1 MIQFYIF
8 NFKLFKK
15 SNHVSNQ
22 LIIFTNLVAIAN
34 LLVKNDPIP
43 YSV

>member
-8 NFKLFKK
+8 IFRSFKK
-15 SNHVSNQ
+15 SNPISNQ
-22 LIIFTNLVAIAN
+22 LIAFTNLVAIAN
-34 LLVKNDPIP
+34 LLVKNGTIL

>member
-8 NFKLFKK
+8 NFKSFKN
-15 SNHVSNQ
+15 SNPVSIQ
-22 LIIFTNLVAIAN
+22 LIAFTNLVAIEN
-34 LLVKNDPIP
+34 LLVKNGTIP